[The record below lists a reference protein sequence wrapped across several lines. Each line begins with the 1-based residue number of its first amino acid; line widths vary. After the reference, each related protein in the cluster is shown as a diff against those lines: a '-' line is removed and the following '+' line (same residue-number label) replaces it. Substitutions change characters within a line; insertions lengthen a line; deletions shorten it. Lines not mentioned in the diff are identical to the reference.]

1 MFMYFIPLFK
11 NAMIY
16 GENILYFYTLCIILT
31 FIIIVLCWKFDVKQK
46 EKFCKREKQKKCNEE
61 VEHNSSGMESASG
74 LMSSKTQ
81 IEKISLNQ
89 YQIYMEQEKK
99 VEKEQLKN
107 IFKIIQQD
115 KDKFQIE
122 SLQELEEQ
130 MKLYR
135 E

>member
-46 EKFCKREKQKKCNEE
+46 EKFCKREKQKCNEE